1 MDILNADFPA
11 YHARLR
17 PKACALIDGAGT
29 ALHYAAFDA
38 RIGAAAAG
46 LRDYFGI
53 REGDRVALL
62 AGNAAEIFVL
72 QFACQRIGAIL
83 VPLHLRGT
91 EDDLHYALGLVT
103 PSVLL
108 HDTVHANRAHAA
120 AAGAVPTAP
129 FVMPDSADP
138 IAGRLLSADA
148 TCMLLFT
155 SGTTGRPKAVRVT
168 NRMMAFNAQN
178 MAIAA
183 DIEPDAVHPVILPLY
198 HAAGFNLYANPV
210 FLRGGAVE
218 VPGGTSPDMI
228 FDLVERTTRPVTHL
242 FAVPT
247 LFKALADHPRFLTAN
262 LSALRVAGVGGD
274 TVSRAV
280 LDAWATRGVRLRHGY
295 GMTEA
300 GPAICAQDARSAI
313 DDPESVGYPL
323 LNVEARL
330 RGDADVDET
339 VECGE
344 LQVRGPTVMPGYWNN
359 IGATADAFDEG
370 WLRTGDIARVGEA
383 GRYRIVGRIKEIII
397 SGGENVHPA
406 EIEAVLAEH
415 PDVEEVAAF
424 SMPDEYW
431 GQVCWAAIRA
441 RGVVKS
447 DELIRHC
454 ECLLPRFKLPRGI
467 LFLDTFPRNALGK
480 VDRPALRAA
489 VAARE

>member
-1 MDILNADFPA
+1 MDILNTDFPA

-17 PKACALIDGAGT
+17 PKACALIDGTGT

-38 RIGAAAAG
+38 RIGAVAAG

-53 REGDRVALL
+53 QEGDRVALL
-62 AGNAAEIFVL
+62 ACNAAETFVL

-91 EDDLHYALGLVT
+91 ENDLRYALGLVT

-108 HDTVHANRAHAA
+108 HDTMHADRAYA
-120 AAGAVPTAP
+120 AAGGAIPTAP
-129 FVMPDSADP
+129 LVVPHGADP
-138 IAGRLLSADA
+138 VAGGLLAADA
-148 TCMLLFT
+148 TSLLLFT
-155 SGTTGRPKAVRVT
+155 SGTTGQPKAVRVT

-183 DIEPDAVHPVILPLY
+183 DIQSDALHPVILPLY

-218 VPGGTSPDMI
+218 VPADISSDLI
-228 FDLVERTTRPVTHL
+228 FDLVERTTRPATHL

-247 LFKALADHPRFLTAN
+247 LFKSLADHPRFRTAN

-274 TVSRAV
+274 TVSREV
-280 LDAWATRGVRLRHGY
+280 LEVWAARGVRLRHGY

-300 GPAICAQDARSAI
+300 GPAILAQDAQSAI
-313 DDPESVGYPL
+313 DEPESVGYPL
-323 LNVEARL
+323 LNIQVRL
-330 RGDADVDET
+330 RGDADADET
-339 VECGE
+339 VVCGE
-344 LQVRGPTVMPGYWNN
+344 LQVRGPTVMPGYWNDS
-359 IGATADAFDEG
+359 GATADAFDEG

-406 EIEAVLAEH
+406 EIELVLAEH

-424 SMPDEYW
+424 GMPDDHW
-431 GQVCWAAIRA
+431 GQVCWVAIRA
-441 RGVVKS
+441 QGLVKS

-454 ECLLPRFKLPRGI
+454 ECRLPRFKLPRRI
-467 LFLDTFPRNALGK
+467 VFLDSFPRNALGK
-480 VDRPALRAA
+480 IDRPALRAT
-489 VAARE
+489 VAAQE

>member
-1 MDILNADFPA
+1 MDILNTDFPA
-11 YHARLR
+11 FHARHR
-17 PKACALIDGAGT
+17 PKACALIDGTGT

-46 LRDYFGI
+46 LRDHFGI

-62 AGNAAEIFVL
+62 ACNAAETFVL

-91 EDDLHYALGLVT
+91 ENDLRYALGLVT

-108 HDTVHANRAHAA
+108 HDTIHADRAYA
-120 AAGAVPTAP
+120 AAGGVMPTAP
-129 FVMPDSADP
+129 LVVPDGADP
-138 IAGRLLSADA
+138 IAGRLLAADA
-148 TCMLLFT
+148 TSLLLFT
-155 SGTTGRPKAVRVT
+155 SGTTGQPKAVRVT

-183 DIEPDAVHPVILPLY
+183 DIPPDAIHPVILPLY

-210 FLRGGAVE
+210 FLRGGSVE
-218 VPGGTSPDMI
+218 VPADITPDSI
-228 FDLVERTTRPVTHL
+228 FDLVERATRPATHL

-247 LFKALADHPRFLTAN
+247 LFKTLAEHPRFRTAN
-262 LSALRVAGVGGD
+262 LSSLRVVGVGGD
-274 TVSRAV
+274 TVPREV
-280 LDAWATRGVRLRHGY
+280 LDVWAGRGIRLRHGY

-300 GPAICAQDARSAI
+300 GPAILAQDAQGAI
-313 DDPESVGYPL
+313 EEPESVGHPL
-323 LNVEARL
+323 MNIEVRL
-330 RGDADVDET
+330 RGDTDVDET
-339 VECGE
+339 VVCGE
-344 LQVRGPTVMPGYWNN
+344 LQVRGPTIMPGYWNDDS
-359 IGATADAFDEG
+359 ATADAFDEG
-370 WLRTGDIARVGEA
+370 WLRTGDIARVGKA

-424 SMPDEYW
+424 GMPDEHW
-431 GQVCWAAIRA
+431 GQVFWAAIRA
-441 RGVVKS
+441 RSLVES

-454 ECLLPRFKLPRGI
+454 ECSLPRFKLPSRI
-467 LFLDTFPRNALGK
+467 VFLDSFPRNALGK

-489 VAARE
+489 VAAQK